1 MNKIL
6 FPTDFS
12 DCAKHAQNAAVSLA
26 KLFDAELDVV
36 HVVSDTIFKWA
47 SEDHMRD
54 SISVFPTTGN
64 VHVVEAHTGL
74 EDLQEAMK
82 ALQEELLMQG
92 VNAKTHLLFGES
104 HTEILNF
111 AKKSQPALII
121 MGTNGASGL
130 KEDFIGSKTQWVN
143 RYANTAVL
151 SIRDSQ
157 DDTFKVN
164 NVVYASDFKETGANN
179 NLEQISIFAKYFN
192 AKVHLLFINT
202 PHQFEESMACY
213 DRIEAIAE
221 KHTMSDYDIHIYNHF
236 TVEDGVLSFAEKFGS
251 DIVAISNHGHSG
263 IKRWTEFRTT
273 EVLINHSKAPVL
285 SLNID

>member
-26 KLFDAELDVV
+26 KLFDAELDIV

-47 SEDHMRD
+47 SEEHMRD
-54 SISVFPTTGN
+54 SISIFPTSGN

-74 EDLQEAMK
+74 EDLQSAMK
-82 ALQEELLMQG
+82 ALQEELLLEG
-92 VNAKTHLLFGES
+92 VNVKTHLLFGES
-104 HTEILNF
+104 HSEILNF
-111 AKKSQPALII
+111 AKKENPALII

-130 KEDFIGSKTQWVN
+130 KEEFVGSKTQWVN

-151 SIRDSQ
+151 SVRDSN
-157 DDTFKVN
+157 DDTFKVEN
-164 NVVYASDFKETGANN
+164 LVYASDFKETGANN
-179 NLEQISIFAKYFN
+179 NLDQINIFAKYFN
-192 AKVHLLFINT
+192 AKVHLLYINT

-221 KHTMSDYDIHIYNHF
+221 KHAMSNYDIHIYNHF
-236 TVEDGVLSFAEKFGS
+236 TVEDGVLTFAEKFGP
-251 DIVAISNHGHSG
+251 DIISISNHGNSG

-273 EVLINHSKAPVL
+273 EVLINHSKVPVL